1 MFGPGRSDGGIVKQA
16 SGIKIIGSKDIKNG
30 KKTESKKTKGE
41 NL

>member
-1 MFGPGRSDGGIVKQA
+1 MFGPGRSDGGIVQQA